1 MRSYRPGALA
11 RNSAVVMLWSGA
23 RLSAQLLWVL
33 LLGRELGASSYG
45 AFSGVIALALAM
57 SGFAGL
63 GQGLRMYQD
72 AARAPELL
80 ADRWRQASCVLIWS
94 GAGLAVIFM
103 VVAHEM
109 FVGADWPLLTAVAIS
124 ELVFAPVVSQVAFA
138 YASRGLMG
146 RAAAVPVMLSVS
158 RILAV
163 VVVALLPGGASVGA
177 YAWLHLLATAITAAV
192 LCVICVCE
200 LNIANV
206 DRGLARSD
214 VRAGLGFSVIQAS
227 GLALGSMDKAFALRW
242 GGEALA
248 GNYIAAYRF
257 ISVAV
262 LPVDSLMM
270 AALPHLFRAGTGRT
284 RAGRMLL
291 TLAVATG
298 SYGILM
304 GVAVWWAAGLLPWLL
319 GPSFGAAL
327 DAARMLAVYVPLYCM
342 RTLGTNALLGLGW
355 KRWRFGCELL
365 ALAVMGCM
373 AAWRIPAAGLAGAV
387 EALLAAEVVL
397 LLLIW
402 GGVFSRVLYRP
413 WGRA

>member
-1 MRSYRPGALA
+1 
-11 RNSAVVMLWSGA
+11 MLWSGA
-23 RLSAQLLWVL
+23 RLGAQLLWVL
-33 LLGRELGASSYG
+33 LLARELGASSYG

-72 AARAPELL
+72 AARAPQLL
-80 ADRWRQASCVLIWS
+80 ADRWRQASRVLIWS

-103 VVAHEM
+103 VVAREM
-109 FVGADWPLLTAVAIS
+109 FMGAAWSLLTAVAIS
-124 ELVFAPVVSQVAFA
+124 ELIFAPILSQVAFA
-138 YASRGLMG
+138 YASRSWMG
-146 RAAAVPVMLSVS
+146 RAAAVPVMLSVM

-163 VVVALLPGGASVGA
+163 VAMALLPGGTSIGT
-177 YAWLHLLATAITAAV
+177 YAWLHLLATAVTAAV
-192 LCVICVCE
+192 LCVTCVRE
-200 LNIANV
+200 LGIGNV
-206 DRGLARSD
+206 DRGLDRSD
-214 VRAGLGFSVIQAS
+214 VWAGLGFSAIQAS
-227 GLALGSMDKAFALRW
+227 GQALGSMDKAFALRW

-248 GNYIAAYRF
+248 GNYVAAYRF

-284 RAGRMLL
+284 KAGRMLL
-291 TLAVATG
+291 ALAVATG
-298 SYGILM
+298 GYGILM
-304 GVAVWWAAGLLPWLL
+304 GGAVWWAAGLLPWLL

-327 DAARMLAVYVPLYCM
+327 AAAQMLAVYVPLYCL
-342 RTLGTNALLGLGW
+342 RTLGTNALLGFGW

-365 ALAVMGCM
+365 ALGTMGGM
-373 AAWRIPAAGLAGAV
+373 AAWRIPASGLAGAV

-402 GGVFSRVLYRP
+402 GGVFFRVLCRP